1 MLGGNDMETLKSWWD
16 GLKKNKKIFIIAV
29 AVIVVIIILSK
40 VF

>member
-1 MLGGNDMETLKSWWD
+1 MEKLKSWWD
-16 GLKKNKKIFIIAV
+16 GLKKTKKIFIIAV

>member
-1 MLGGNDMETLKSWWD
+1 MEKLKSWWD
-16 GLKKNKKIFIIAV
+16 ELTKNKKILVTAV